1 MAGAQ
6 EGLSQ
11 EGAISRAAR
20 VRELFRRMPE
30 QSFMFSLLRRSKL
43 RFSPLLTAAI
53 VGVWV
58 VLIGVLLADRYLP
71 GGSTDIAEGLRIA
84 PAETDDW
91 FLIRIGGAYSGYG
104 RSRQFR
110 RDDQWI
116 LRDDLSISLNLQ
128 GQIKPIRIF
137 TESNVDEN
145 FRLIS
150 FRLKVSSGI
159 ISFEQK
165 GRMEGRDL
173 LLEMPASQGGGTKR
187 LKLYESPRI
196 SRSLGLP
203 VPLTGL
209 KVGEEIRLPI
219 FDPMDGNK
227 WDAVIKVLEKADL
240 ELGGQK
246 VEAWR
251 VRASFRTLDLTM
263 WIDDEGRLLKGRMP
277 LGITVTRS
285 DKAEIMREMHATR
298 DLPDMISLTAV
309 PLEGSIPERDDLKL
323 VRLEIQGGKDWSIPS
338 DDFRQK
344 WANSE
349 IVITKEALPESTYT
363 LPCKDS
369 KMEEYL
375 IATRFIRSDSDAII
389 NKAKEIVGD
398 EKDPVKAAVLINQ
411 WVFNYLKKVPTP
423 SVPDAYT
430 ILQTKQGDCNEHAVL
445 AVALAR
451 SVGLPAQIAVGLIH
465 ADDGFYYH
473 AWAVYWAGKKWF
485 TGDPL
490 MNRLPVGPSYVT
502 LLYGDVD
509 KHVNVVSFL
518 GQVKLKVLEAN

>member
-1 MAGAQ
+1 MAGAR

-20 VRELFRRMPE
+20 ARELFRRMPK

-58 VLIGVLLADRYLP
+58 VLIGVILADRYLP
-71 GGSTDIAEGLRIA
+71 GGATDITEGLRIA

-110 RDDQWI
+110 RDDQWT

-128 GQIKPIRIF
+128 GQIKPIRIL
-137 TESNVDEN
+137 TESKLDEN

-159 ISFEQK
+159 ISFEQN
-165 GRMEGRDL
+165 GHMEGRDL
-173 LLEMPASQGGGTKR
+173 LIEIPASQGGGTKR

-209 KVGEEIRLPI
+209 QVGEEIRLPI

-240 ELGGQK
+240 ELGGKK

-251 VRASFRTLDLTM
+251 VRASLRTLDLTM

-285 DKAEIMREMHATR
+285 DKAEIVREMKATR
-298 DLPDMISLTAV
+298 ELPDMISLAAV
-309 PLEGSIPERDDLKL
+309 PLDGSIPESDDLKL
-323 VRLEIQGGKDWSIPS
+323 VRLQIQGGKNWPIPS
-338 DDFRQK
+338 DDFRQTLK
-344 WANSE
+344 NSE
-349 IVITKEALPESTYT
+349 IVITKEILPETTYR
-363 LPCKDS
+363 LPCKDAN
-369 KMEEYL
+369 MEQYL
-375 IATRFIRSDSDAII
+375 TASRFIRSDNDALVQ
-389 NKAKEIVGD
+389 KAREIVGG
-398 EKDPVKAAVLINQ
+398 EKDPVKAAGLINK
-411 WVFNYLKKVPTP
+411 WVFNYLKKVPTA

-430 ILQTKQGDCNEHAVL
+430 VLQTKQGACNEHAVL
-445 AVALAR
+445 TVSLAR
-451 SVGLPAQIAVGLIH
+451 AVGLPAQIAVGLIH
-465 ADDGFYYH
+465 AEEGFYYH
-473 AWAVYWAGKKWF
+473 AWAVYWAGTRWF

-509 KHVNVVSFL
+509 KHANVVSFL
-518 GQVKLKVLEAN
+518 GQLRLKVLEAN